1 MENQSVETKEPP
13 KKTKEKK
20 TPRKS
25 KKKPEVLKKLIIETG
40 IFVLSFD

>member
-1 MENQSVETKEPP
+1 MEKPLVENKEEKKP
-13 KKTKEKK
+13 KKTK

-40 IFVLSFD
+40 LFVLSFD